1 MKTNSITPS
10 TIKTTVK
17 ATANTTKSVSI
28 KDAAREFT
36 TLSRSGTMNRNLFIA
51 NAFAFLLGSRLV
63 TSRDKDEI
71 RETLIRDVPT
81 IIIAVMGVPV
91 ASKLIAG
98 KFQKSSGF
106 ALLHETEKSDTHKW
120 FDKLLGKKGETTT
133 TEASYDKL
141 SSWYQYKDK
150 STTKFDATKFEGFTD
165 RLAGLNGNL
174 KKICSSL
181 SSEFKTR
188 LEALPQDNE
197 GFKKALF
204 RDEKLVQ
211 DVAKEFASDKNGA
224 LKIALFKK
232 TITKM
237 SGYAAILAI
246 VGLAVPKGN
255 ILLTNI
261 LHRGDK
267 IENKPDKKTSA

>member
-10 TIKTTVK
+10 TIKTTAK
-17 ATANTTKSVSI
+17 ATVNAAKSASI
-28 KDAAREFT
+28 KDAAKEFT
-36 TLSRSGTMNRNLFIA
+36 TLSRSGTMNRNLFVA

-71 RETLIRDVPT
+71 RETLVRDVPT
-81 IIIAVMGVPV
+81 IVIAVMGVPI
-91 ASKLIAG
+91 ACKFIAEKL
-98 KFQKSSGF
+98 QKNSGF
-106 ALLHETEKSDTHKW
+106 ALLHETGKSDTHKW

-141 SSWYQYKDK
+141 SSWYQYNEK
-150 STTKFDATKFEGFTD
+150 SATGFNGFTD

-174 KKICSSL
+174 KKIYSSL
-181 SSEFKTR
+181 SGEFKTR

-197 GFKKALF
+197 EFKKALF
-204 RDEKLVQ
+204 SDKKLVQ

-246 VGLAVPKGN
+246 VGLAIPKGN

-261 LHRGDK
+261 LHRGPK
-267 IENKPDKKTSA
+267 TSNKPNQETSA

>member
-10 TIKTTVK
+10 TIKTTAK
-17 ATANTTKSVSI
+17 ATANAAKSASI
-28 KDAAREFT
+28 KDAAKEFT
-36 TLSRSGTMNRNLFIA
+36 TLSRSGTMNRNLFVA

-71 RETLIRDVPT
+71 RETLVRDVPT
-81 IIIAVMGVPV
+81 IVIAVMGVPI
-91 ASKLIAG
+91 ACKFIAEKL
-98 KFQKSSGF
+98 QKNSGF
-106 ALLHETEKSDTHKW
+106 ALLHETGKSDTHKW

-174 KKICSSL
+174 KKIYSSL
-181 SSEFKTR
+181 SGEFKTR

-204 RDEKLVQ
+204 SDKKLVQ

-224 LKIALFKK
+224 LKTALFKK

-246 VGLAVPKGN
+246 VGLAIPKGN

-261 LHRGDK
+261 LHRGPK
-267 IENKPDKKTSA
+267 TPNKTNQETSA